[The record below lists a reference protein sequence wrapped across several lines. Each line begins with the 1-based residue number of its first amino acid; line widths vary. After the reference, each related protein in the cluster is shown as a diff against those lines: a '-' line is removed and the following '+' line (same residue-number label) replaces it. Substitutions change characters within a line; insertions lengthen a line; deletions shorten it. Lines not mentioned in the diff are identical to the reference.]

1 MATKKIIKQADKKPV
16 EKNNG
21 WFNQLRKK
29 TLIFFAAVVVFVI
42 VDMLVK
48 NMVVKGISEF
58 LYFSFAIVT
67 VVYSI
72 KLIKKKDYKVGLPLL
87 VICSLVILAILLMFL
102 VGLMIGVMMNM
113 QSGVPPVY

>member
-42 VDMLVK
+42 VDM
-48 NMVVKGISEF
+48 F
-58 LYFSFAIVT
+58 
-67 VVYSI
+67 
-72 KLIKKKDYKVGLPLL
+72 
-87 VICSLVILAILLMFL
+87 
-102 VGLMIGVMMNM
+102 
-113 QSGVPPVY
+113 